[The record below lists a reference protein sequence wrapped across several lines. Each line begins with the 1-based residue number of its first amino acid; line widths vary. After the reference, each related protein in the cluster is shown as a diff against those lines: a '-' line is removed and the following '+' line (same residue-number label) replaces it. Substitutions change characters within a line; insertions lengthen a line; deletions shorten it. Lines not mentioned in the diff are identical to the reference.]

1 MNKVEYAAKLEA
13 TKVTDQNTI
22 AEWREARKAKTALT
36 RFWKAQ
42 ALKHV
47 RESTG
52 EDLTSN
58 PYNNLVFEFNLN
70 PTGSIIIKK
79 YSSPETGVS
88 YSIPSSFLQEYRVP
102 KSKILTPTT
111 RKETQAKNG
120 IKELED
126 RIDSISSLI
135 YAIQQDMYNREV
147 NSRRITGLQ
156 RQISNLRKKI
166 TVLQGELV

>member
-1 MNKVEYAAKLEA
+1 MNKEEYVAKLEA

-22 AEWREARKAKTALT
+22 AEGREARKAKTALT
-36 RFWKAQ
+36 RFWKTQ
-42 ALKHV
+42 ALKYV
-47 RESTG
+47 RETTG

-79 YSSPETGVS
+79 YSAPDTGVS
-88 YSIPSSFLQEYRVP
+88 YSIPSSFLKEYRVP

-111 RKETQAKNG
+111 RKETQVKKN

-126 RIDSISSLI
+126 RIDTIASLI

-147 NSRRITGLQ
+147 NRRRINGLR

-166 TVLQGELV
+166 VALQDELV